1 MITIIDYNLGNLG
14 SIKNMIDFLGYENVQ
29 ISSDHE
35 RILKSSHLI
44 LPGVGSFDEGMLNL
58 TSLQLDRVI
67 KNYVLNLKR
76 PLLGICLGMQLL
88 GCTSEEG
95 TKTGLSLINFD
106 NVKFKVSQPLKI
118 PHMGWNTVIVKKTN
132 SPLVQ
137 GLDHDYRFY
146 FTHSYHAVPKNPSN
160 IVLTTDYG
168 HEICAAIQ
176 DGLTYGVQ
184 FHPEKSHKFGMQ
196 LFKNF
201 LGPIHV

>member
-106 NVKFKVSQPLKI
+106 NVKFKV
-118 PHMGWNTVIVKKTN
+118 
-132 SPLVQ
+132 
-137 GLDHDYRFY
+137 
-146 FTHSYHAVPKNPSN
+146 
-160 IVLTTDYG
+160 
-168 HEICAAIQ
+168 
-176 DGLTYGVQ
+176 
-184 FHPEKSHKFGMQ
+184 
-196 LFKNF
+196 
-201 LGPIHV
+201 